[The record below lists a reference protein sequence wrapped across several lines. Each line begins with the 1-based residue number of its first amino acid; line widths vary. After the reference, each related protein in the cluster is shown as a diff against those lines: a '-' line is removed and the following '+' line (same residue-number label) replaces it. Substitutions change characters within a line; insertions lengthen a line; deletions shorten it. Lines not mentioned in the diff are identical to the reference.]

1 MSNVSDL
8 SNEQQFL
15 KPAIALIKKYEG
27 FSAKPYLCPA
37 GVWTI
42 GYGNTKY
49 LDGRKVQKTDPAI
62 SEQAAEQLLELT
74 VLKEFL
80 PKALSLS
87 PLLKDHP
94 NKLAA
99 VLSFCYN
106 LGAGAYANSTLR
118 KKINASQFEQA
129 SKEFGKWVM
138 ASGKKLNG
146 LVKRRAEEQ
155 AVFVR

>member
-1 MSNVSDL
+1 MEENKDL
-8 SNEQQFL
+8 YL
-15 KPAIALIKKYEG
+15 KPALELIKKYEG

-49 LDGRKVQKTDPAI
+49 LNGVRVQKQDKPIT
-62 SEQAAEQLLELT
+62 AEEAERLLENT
-74 VLKEFL
+74 VIKEFL
-80 PKALSLS
+80 PKALELS
-87 PLLKDHP
+87 PVLKLHP

-118 KKINASQFEQA
+118 KKINNQDYEAA

-146 LVKRRAEEQ
+146 LIKRRAEE
-155 AVFVR
+155 AELFMK

>member
-146 LVKRRAEEQ
+146 LVKRRAEE
-155 AVFVR
+155 AIIFVR

>member
-146 LVKRRAEEQ
+146 LVKRRAEE
-155 AVFVR
+155 ASIFVR

>member
-1 MSNVSDL
+1 MSNMD
-8 SNEQQFL
+8 NYQQFL

-49 LDGRKVQKTDPAI
+49 LDGKKVQKTDPAI

-80 PKALSLS
+80 PKALELS

-146 LVKRRAEEQ
+146 LVKRRAEE
-155 AVFVR
+155 AELFIK

>member
-1 MSNVSDL
+1 MQENKDSY
-8 SNEQQFL
+8 L
-15 KPAIALIKKYEG
+15 KPALELIKKYEG

-49 LDGRKVQKTDPAI
+49 LNGVRVQKQDKPIT
-62 SEQAAEQLLELT
+62 AEEAELLLEAT
-74 VLKEFL
+74 VVKEFL
-80 PKALSLS
+80 PKALELS
-87 PLLKDHP
+87 PVLKLHP

-118 KKINASQFEQA
+118 KKINAKDYEAA
-129 SKEFGKWVM
+129 SKEFSKWVM

-146 LVKRRAEEQ
+146 LIKRRAEE
-155 AVFVR
+155 AELFMK

>member
-146 LVKRRAEEQ
+146 LVKRRAEE
-155 AVFVR
+155 AELFIK